1 MNEKV
6 RHFFMFEL
14 HVLCFYECVCAHLVY
29 VCVCLCVCCL
39 WSEGEGQTTG
49 NQTALKE
56 ENPTT

>member
-29 VCVCLCVCCL
+29 VCVCVCVFAVY
-39 WSEGEGQTTG
+39 GQKVRGKQRGTR
-49 NQTALKE
+49 QL
-56 ENPTT
+56 